1 MEFREFSEFDDPE
14 SADYDIISSLR
25 ENETAKENKHTVLTK
40 EQKMFTELY
49 FDLGAPELFELE
61 SFGITES
68 DFEYPT
74 KETIE
79 KLKRYAENFQTTY
92 THKSR

>member
-1 MEFREFSEFDDPE
+1 
-14 SADYDIISSLR
+14 
-25 ENETAKENKHTVLTK
+25 
-40 EQKMFTELY
+40 MFTELY

-61 SFGITES
+61 PYGITES
-68 DFEYPT
+68 DFESPT

-79 KLKRYAENFQTTY
+79 KLKRYAENFQITY